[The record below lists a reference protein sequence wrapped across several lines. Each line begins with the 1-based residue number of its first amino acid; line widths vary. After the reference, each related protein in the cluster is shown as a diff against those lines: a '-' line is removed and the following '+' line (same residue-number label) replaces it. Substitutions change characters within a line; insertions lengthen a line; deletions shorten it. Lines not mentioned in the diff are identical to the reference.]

1 MQAISNNTAG
11 QFQVMDRAEII
22 SVAGKKVLDRA
33 VAVIESTGNNR
44 ALKMIL
50 AGEKGAVGKLCVA
63 DTVQTGWDIAIRHA
77 AQGAGYD
84 AFIGTVALKLKR
96 AMKNNRAT
104 FVRLPEIID
113 DEILQGESGAKKM
126 SDKAIDALYTLKAEI
141 IEATAQVNALYEQI
155 QAEKKAREEMV
166 ANGQLTADQA

>member
-1 MQAISNNTAG
+1 MQAISHNTTSG
-11 QFQVMDRAEII
+11 NFEVLDRADIV
-22 SVAGKKVLDRA
+22 SVAGKKVIDRA
-33 VAVIESTGNNR
+33 IAVIESTGNNR

-63 DTVQTGWDIAIRHA
+63 DTVQTGWAIAIKHA

-113 DEILQGESGAKKM
+113 DEILQGETGTKKM
-126 SDKAIDALYTLKAEI
+126 SEKALDALRTLKAEVV
-141 IEATAQVNALYEQI
+141 EATAQVNALYAQLQE
-155 QAEKKAREEMV
+155 EKKAEQV
-166 ANGQLTADQA
+166 AA

>member
-1 MQAISNNTAG
+1 MQAISNNTSG
-11 QFQVMDRAEII
+11 FEVLDRADII
-22 SVAGKKVLDRA
+22 SVAGKKVIDRA
-33 VAVIESTGNNR
+33 VAVVESTGNNR

-50 AGEKGAVGKLCVA
+50 AGEKGAVGKLMVQ
-63 DTVQTGWDIAIRHA
+63 DTVQTGWQIAVEHA

-113 DEILQGESGAKKM
+113 DEILQGETGTKKM
-126 SDKAIDALYTLKAEI
+126 SEKALDALYTLKAEI
-141 IEATAQVNALYEQI
+141 VEATAQVNARYAVL
-155 QAEKKAREEMV
+155 QAEKKEREAMV
-166 ANGQLTADQA
+166 ANGQLAQA

>member
-1 MQAISNNTAG
+1 MSNITNTTVD
-11 QFQVMDRAEII
+11 QIQIIDRPAVI
-22 SVAGKKVLDRA
+22 SVTGKKVLDRA

-63 DTVQTGWDIAIRHA
+63 DTVQTGWHIAIKHA
-77 AQGAGYD
+77 AMGSGYD

-126 SDKAIDALYTLKAEI
+126 SEKAIDALYVLKAEI
-141 IEATAQVNALYEQI
+141 VEATAQVNALYAQMQE
-155 QAEKKAREEMV
+155 EKAQVEAMK
-166 ANGQLTADQA
+166 ANGQLATAA